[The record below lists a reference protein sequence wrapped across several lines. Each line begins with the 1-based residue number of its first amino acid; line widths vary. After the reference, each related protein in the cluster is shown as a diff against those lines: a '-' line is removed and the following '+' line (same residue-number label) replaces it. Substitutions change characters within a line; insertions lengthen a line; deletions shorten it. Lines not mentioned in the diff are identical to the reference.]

1 MNLCFFIEGSYYLL
15 LGAIHMTQKIDLMD
29 NLPTIKCPECEVEL
43 SKELRII
50 LAHDISIICEQCGER
65 IKQISDQFKRKIL
78 EIEKSTGYKFDLD
91 ELQSRNLSIIH
102 SKDEKTKNR
111 RVQSTLKR
119 ISEKL
124 GYWVGN
130 IFQYFLD
137 SLKNWK
143 TRFNLF
149 RQGIK
154 IKFRLLWRRKSKK
167 KKNNKNNIKTLNRLE
182 KEDMNETKSQNDIQ
196 ENLGNIVHEHID
208 LKGRS
213 EVFTV
218 LEPNIRERLLALPIT
233 HYEQDIMAKSFIYMT
248 LEQQRK
254 YLTEI
259 EQTDPS
265 HSEIAKQLIEVIEN
279 LPIPLHQKKVL
290 IDQLNYIPGKDH
302 QEFIETLKQGE
313 ISAQETTTPQKND
326 QNEKEPET
334 KPQRSII
341 TENELKIKK
350 KDKKSKNR
358 RTPLLG

>member
-1 MNLCFFIEGSYYLL
+1 MK
-15 LGAIHMTQKIDLMD
+15 QKIDVMD
-29 NLPTIKCPECEVEL
+29 NLPVVKCPECHVEL

-65 IKQISDQFKRKIL
+65 INQIPDQFKQKIL
-78 EIEKSTGYKFDLD
+78 EIEKTTGYKFDLD
-91 ELQSRNLSIIH
+91 KIQSRNRSITN
-102 SKDEKTKNR
+102 SKKGKFKTR
-111 RVQSTLKR
+111 PVQSILKR

-130 IFQYFLD
+130 IFQYILD

-143 TRFNLF
+143 TRLKLF

-167 KKNNKNNIKTLNRLE
+167 KKINGNRPE
-182 KEDMNETKSQNDIQ
+182 IEDGIENKSQNDIREKLNSKSQ
-196 ENLGNIVHEHID
+196 IPQD

-218 LEPNIRERLLALPIT
+218 LETNIRERLLSLPIT

-259 EQTDPS
+259 ENTDPS
-265 HSEIAKQLIEVIEN
+265 HSETAKQLIEVIEN
-279 LPIPLHQKKVL
+279 LPIPLHQKTVL
-290 IDQLNYIPGKDH
+290 IDQLNYIPGEDH
-302 QEFIETLKQGE
+302 EEFIETLKQGE
-313 ISAQETTTPQKND
+313 ESAQDTTTPKKND
-326 QNEKEPET
+326 QNEEESEN
-334 KPQRSII
+334 KPQLS
-341 TENELKIKK
+341 
-350 KDKKSKNR
+350 
-358 RTPLLG
+358 